1 MLSIFVLIGVATSF
15 ARIAFDKNLNRGLW
29 GTIGVLSYFVSQF
42 VITLIIASVS
52 PETMLD
58 NTNRIVYS
66 LLSGIAGVAIAYVVL
81 QRMPDGKDESQNDS
95 NLLDGDIK

>member
-42 VITLIIASVS
+42 VITLIIAAVS
-52 PETMLD
+52 PETMAD
-58 NTNRIVYS
+58 STNGVVYS
-66 LLSGIAGVAIAYVVL
+66 LLSGFAGVTIAYIIL
-81 QRMPDGKDESQNDS
+81 QRIPDGKDENDNNT